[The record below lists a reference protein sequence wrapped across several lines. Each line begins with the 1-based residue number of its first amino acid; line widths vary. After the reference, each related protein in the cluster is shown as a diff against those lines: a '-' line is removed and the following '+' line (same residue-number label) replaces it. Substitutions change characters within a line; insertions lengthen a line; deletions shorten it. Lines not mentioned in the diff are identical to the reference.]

1 MHGRHLKPLHIAIFY
16 ILLNHVPF
24 TAMRLAVSLYAL
36 HLHASPA
43 AVGAIVALFSALPM
57 LGSVHLGRLIDRRG
71 VRMTLLAASAVLG
84 LASLLA
90 VLWPSVP
97 VLFLVS
103 ALGGGAYITILIAG
117 QQLVGRYGGAT
128 ARVASFSSL
137 STAFAVSLAAV
148 PMATGFVIEHIG
160 FTVTFTIMA
169 VMPPLAM
176 LLIFFD
182 KLPELGPVKAETSP
196 AQLQQ
201 PVSGRTASAAGAMG
215 LMRNPELLQLYAFS
229 ILFTVSWDLFLFM
242 APIYCTQLHLP
253 ASQTGIVVGSFSVA
267 MLVVRLAA
275 RPLSEKFSSRQLLLL
290 CLTGAGLGGLGF
302 GFAGSMPL
310 LVLFALI
317 MGLGQGLANP
327 TMNAL
332 LYDTS
337 PPERIAEAMGLRTS
351 IAKACQVAL
360 PLMAGSAS
368 VAFGAAPIF
377 WLIAL
382 LQLGAVGM
390 ARRQWHSPP

>member
-1 MHGRHLKPLHIAIFY
+1 MKPLYVAICY

-43 AVGAIVALFSALPM
+43 VVGAIVALFSALPM
-57 LGSVHLGRLIDRRG
+57 LGSVHLGRLIDRKG
-71 VRMTLLAASAVLG
+71 VRSTLLVASAVLG
-84 LASLLA
+84 FASLLA

-97 VLFLVS
+97 VLFFVS

-117 QQLVGRYGGAT
+117 QQLVGRYGGAE
-128 ARVASFSSL
+128 ARVANFSSL
-137 STAFAVSLAAV
+137 STAFALSLAAV

-176 LLIFFD
+176 LIIFFD
-182 KLPELGPVKAETSP
+182 KLPELGPVRVADAADATYAAGPKQP
-196 AQLQQ
+196 AAAQS
-201 PVSGRTASAAGAMG
+201 VSSAGAMG
-215 LMRNPELLQLYAFS
+215 LLRNPGLLQLYAFS

-242 APIYCTQLHLP
+242 APIYCTQLHLT

-275 RPLSEKFSSRQLLLL
+275 KPLAKKFSSRQLLLL

-302 GFAGSMPL
+302 GFAGGMPL

-390 ARRQWHSPP
+390 ARRHWHATP